1 VSIASSQLKLGN
13 ISVEIAEHGT
23 GAPLVFLHSG
33 DGLAFCDPLL
43 TRLAGSCRVIAP
55 SHPGF
60 GHTDLPAN
68 FRAIDDLAYFYLDLF
83 ERLKLRDAI
92 LVGASFGGWI
102 AAEIA
107 IRSTAHLS
115 RLVLADAFGI
125 RVSQDETAVE
135 IEDIFTLHPDDVERR
150 SYVDPAQWRRLA
162 SELTDDELG
171 VIARNRESL
180 ALFGWM
186 PYMYNPLLK
195 RWLHRI
201 RIPTLVL
208 WGERDGIASTDYG
221 RAYAGAIPQAKFEI
235 IQDAAHHAPIEQP
248 ERFAAAVTRFAS
260 LPSASAV

>member
-1 VSIASSQLKLGN
+1 MSITSRSLRKLGDLN
-13 ISVEIAEHGT
+13 IEITECGT
-23 GAPLVFLHSG
+23 GVPLVFLHAG
-33 DGLAFCDPLL
+33 EGLAFCEPLFAK
-43 TRLAGSCRVIAP
+43 LAKVCRVIAP

-60 GHTDLPAN
+60 GHTDLPAS
-68 FRAIDDLAYFYLDLF
+68 FRTIDDLAYFYLDLF
-83 ERLKLRDAI
+83 DTLQLRDAV
-92 LVGASFGGWI
+92 LVGTSFGGWI

-115 RLVLADAFGI
+115 RLVLADAVGI

-150 SYVDPAQWRRLA
+150 SLVEPAKWRRAVDTL
-162 SELTDDELG
+162 SDDELG

-208 WGERDGIASTDYG
+208 WGEQDGIVSTDYG
-221 RAYAGAIPQAKFEI
+221 RAYASAIPDARFEI
-235 IQDAAHHAPIEQP
+235 IQDAAHHAPIEQH
-248 ERFAAAVTRFAS
+248 ERFAAALMRFAS
-260 LPSASAV
+260 LAPG